1 MKAERTTHNEWF
13 RRKSAFGLHVVAA
26 LTFAGLMILIGM
38 IPTDSAQTAVI
49 YQSYGSLAVVQVT
62 EYLFNPHLGIL
73 PLFQLPAR
81 ARIVLFAVMAF
92 FYALTFTFPLY
103 FFFRSRRYCL
113 LVGEIFALTLHAL
126 FARFVV
132 APDWIHQ

>member
-1 MKAERTTHNEWF
+1 MRTEHITRNEWF
-13 RRKSAFGLHVVAA
+13 RRRPAFGLHVVAA
-26 LTFAGLMILIGM
+26 VTFAGLMILIGM
-38 IPTDSAQTAVI
+38 IPTDSGQTAII

-73 PLFQLPAR
+73 PLFQLPAW
-81 ARIVLFAVMAF
+81 AGIVLFSAMAF
-92 FYALTFTFPLY
+92 FYALTFTLPLY
-103 FFFRSRRYCL
+103 FFFRSRRYWL

-132 APDWIHQ
+132 APYWIHQ